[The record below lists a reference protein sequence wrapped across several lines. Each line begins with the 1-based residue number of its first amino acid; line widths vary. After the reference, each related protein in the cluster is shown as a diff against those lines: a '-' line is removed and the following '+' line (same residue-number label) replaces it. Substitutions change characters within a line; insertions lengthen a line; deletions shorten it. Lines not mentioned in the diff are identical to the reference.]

1 MGRIAVLDRAAYHGT
16 DDPVLIHMT
25 CFHRVGLHGA
35 SVSNDGNGIRD
46 RRDFIELVGDH
57 DTGDALAL
65 QAPHQLQKIGRI
77 SLIQSRSGLIQD
89 QQLDILGQC
98 LCDFHQL
105 LLAHTQIF
113 DQGIGVQI
121 QTHTLHQFHGPLTG
135 FLPVNEAV
143 LYDLIAHKDI
153 LGNGKFGDHG
163 QLLMDDDDSGVFRFL
178 DVFEL
183 GLFSHV
189 ENLALVRTV
198 WVDTGQDFHQ
208 GGFSGAVFA
217 ADRMDFTPPHFQRY
231 AVQCA
236 NARKLLDDF
245 PHLEND
251 RIFHMQPPL
260 IPLFQGR
267 LCSSRFL
274 WLLSSARRFQTQTV
288 QRDVDTLL
296 VIGSRHIICRFLYL
310 PWGISHSDTQPAVL
324 EHIDVHIV
332 VTECHCILR
341 TQIVVR
347 QQHLHRAVLGAFRG
361 ENLQIGGFRAQGH
374 QLGEILWNLI
384 LQSTY
389 LCRVTDTQQLVDVGR
404 GSCGLLQ
411 RAFQRGTLGNIRLL
425 LNQWVLGIFCQPDI
439 VQIGAYHQL
448 RKPF

>member
-1 MGRIAVLDRAAYHGT
+1 MENAVIVPEDGAHQFCPSRTHQSGKTHDLAGADMEIGVFTDHSARDIGILHTPVGYLKDNLTGVGLMGRIAVLDGAAYHGT

-46 RRDFIELVGDH
+46 RRDFIEFVGDH

-77 SLIQSRSGLIQD
+77 RLIQSRGGFIQN

-113 DQGIGVQI
+113 NQGIGVQI
-121 QTHTLHQFHGPLTG
+121 QTHTLHQVHGPPTG

-143 LYDLIAHKDI
+143 LYDLIAHKNI
-153 LGNGKFGDHG
+153 LGNGKLGDHG

-183 GLFSHV
+183 GFFSHV

-251 RIFHMQPPL
+251 
-260 IPLFQGR
+260 
-267 LCSSRFL
+267 
-274 WLLSSARRFQTQTV
+274 
-288 QRDVDTLL
+288 
-296 VIGSRHIICRFLYL
+296 
-310 PWGISHSDTQPAVL
+310 
-324 EHIDVHIV
+324 
-332 VTECHCILR
+332 
-341 TQIVVR
+341 
-347 QQHLHRAVLGAFRG
+347 
-361 ENLQIGGFRAQGH
+361 
-374 QLGEILWNLI
+374 
-384 LQSTY
+384 
-389 LCRVTDTQQLVDVGR
+389 
-404 GSCGLLQ
+404 
-411 RAFQRGTLGNIRLL
+411 
-425 LNQWVLGIFCQPDI
+425 
-439 VQIGAYHQL
+439 
-448 RKPF
+448 